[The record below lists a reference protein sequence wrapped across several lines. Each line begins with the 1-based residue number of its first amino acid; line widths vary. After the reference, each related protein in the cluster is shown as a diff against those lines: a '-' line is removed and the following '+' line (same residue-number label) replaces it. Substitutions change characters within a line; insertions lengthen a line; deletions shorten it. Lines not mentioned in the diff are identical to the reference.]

1 MKTIKIEELLN
12 DYNKGKEYPYEFDSF
27 VNDCKRYISAT
38 KQNRLICTINHVSQ
52 SGMTRHMKFVEMGK
66 GRDNQHYIWNFYQML
81 DVFGFRFKD
90 DSMVISGCGMD
101 MVFSTHYNIIRDI
114 KRLGIITLNTC
125 IVLEQKQPS
134 TI

>member
-52 SGMTRHMKFVEMGK
+52 SGMTRHMKFVEMK
-66 GRDNQHYIWNFYQML
+66 KASRNHFNIRNFYQML
-81 DVFGFRFKD
+81 DVFGFRFKN
-90 DSMVISGCGMD
+90 DSMVVNGCGMD